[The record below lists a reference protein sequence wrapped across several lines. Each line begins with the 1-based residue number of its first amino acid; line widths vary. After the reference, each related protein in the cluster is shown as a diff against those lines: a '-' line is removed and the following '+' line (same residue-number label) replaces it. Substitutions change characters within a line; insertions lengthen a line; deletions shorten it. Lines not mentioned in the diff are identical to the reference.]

1 MRIKMP
7 TTKAVPT
14 ITESNEDAKTA
25 EAWANGPP
33 AASAKKRSQPKRKTP
48 PKLLRSYRLP
58 QRLLDRIGLVSNDI
72 NLPEYTVVELLLNE
86 ALAARG
92 VPKTLDKPG

>member
-7 TTKAVPT
+7 TTMAVPT
-14 ITESNEDAKTA
+14 ITKLNEDAEAA
-25 EAWANGPP
+25 EAWANGPS

-58 QRLLDRIGLVSNDI
+58 QRLLDRIGLVSNEI
-72 NLPEYTVVELLLNE
+72 GLPEYTIVELLLNE